1 MYAEHIPKYS
11 KFQTIIDIVGMPGKL
26 AVLDADVIAM
36 YTVVLN
42 NTR

>member
-1 MYAEHIPKYS
+1 MHAERIPKYS
-11 KFQTIIDIVGMPGKL
+11 KFQTIDIVGKPGKL

-36 YTVVLN
+36 YSI